1 MPPKNLLCICGTDT
15 DIGKTVVTA
24 ALLRS
29 LHENGLPAAA
39 CKAVQT
45 GCVPDGTG
53 GLAAPDVERYRE
65 ACPQALT
72 SALLLLQDACSP
84 HLAAR
89 LAGEHPRADD
99 LTERITKSAAASR
112 APLTL
117 VEGAG
122 GLLTPLNQD
131 ETLLDVFRLLDAA
144 LLLVVGNK
152 LGAVNHALLTAEALG
167 ARGLSVAGFILT
179 TPVRPANA
187 ETRMILA
194 DNREIIQTRTGLFC
208 LAELGYIEEL
218 HCAAPEGRERG
229 WKKTADAMAP
239 LARRIAQELSF
250 KGAAAVSE
258 KNWAQ
263 PGNESSGR
271 ANAALPRES
280 GSGKAGEN
288 SPAEGLSG
296 ERTFF
301 FRGGMSACN
310 EKGSL
315 LRFDRE
321 HLWHPYTS
329 ATHPLTTHEAVST
342 RGTRI
347 RLRDGGSLVDGMAS
361 WWCAIHGYNHPVL
374 MRALLRQTEIMP
386 HVMFGGLT
394 HEPAVNLARKLLC
407 LAPGGLEHVFF
418 ADSGSVAV
426 EAAIKMAVQYQHAA
440 GRTEKSRILTVRGGY
455 HGDTMGAM
463 SVCDPVN
470 GMHSLF
476 SGILPVQYFAPRP
489 DCPFDAPFDPSCIKE
504 IAALLEEKADSTAAV
519 ILEPVLQGAGGMY
532 MYHPEYLRRVSALC
546 REHYCLLILDEIAT
560 GFGRT
565 GALFASEW
573 AGIAPDIM
581 CVGKALTGGV
591 LSLAAVLASAEVAEG
606 ISRKGGVLMHG
617 PTFMSNPLA
626 CAVAGASLSLLDDG
640 SWRNNVARIQN
651 LLREGLEPCRDMPG
665 VADVRVLGAVGVLE
679 MRRPVNT
686 EALQHYFITKHG
698 VWLRPF
704 ARLIYVMPPYIIDDA
719 EVDML
724 TSAMRDAVRER
735 IWE

>member
-1 MPPKNLLCICGTDT
+1 MLLKNILCICGTDT

-45 GCVPDGTG
+45 GCAPDGTG
-53 GLAAPDVERYRE
+53 SLAAPDVELYRE
-65 ACPQALT
+65 ACPRAPT

-89 LAGEHPRADD
+89 LERKNLRAED
-99 LTERITKSAAASR
+99 LAERITKNAAATK
-112 APLTL
+112 APLML

-122 GLLTPLNQD
+122 GLLTPLNKD

-152 LGAVNHALLTAEALG
+152 LGAVNHALLTVEALD
-167 ARGLSVAGFILT
+167 ARGLFTAGFILT
-179 TPVRPANA
+179 TPVLPANA

-194 DNREIIQTRTGLFC
+194 DNREIIQVHTGLPC
-208 LAELGYIEEL
+208 LAEFGYIKEL
-218 HCAAPEGRERG
+218 HCATPERREHG
-229 WKKTADAMAP
+229 WKKASGELAP
-239 LARRIAQELSF
+239 LARRIAKELSF
-250 KGAAAVSE
+250 KDVAAVSG
-258 KNWAQ
+258 KNRKS
-263 PGNESSGR
+263 PENKPSER
-271 ANAALPRES
+271 ANVTAPLES
-280 GSGKAGEN
+280 RSGKTEES
-288 SPAEGLSG
+288 SPAESIPG
-296 ERTFF
+296 EKARS
-301 FRGGMSACN
+301 FRGGISDGKDN
-310 EKGSL
+310 L
-315 LRFDRE
+315 LRFDRK
-321 HLWHPYTS
+321 HIWHPYTS
-329 ATHPLTTHEAVST
+329 ATHPLTTHEAVCT

-347 RLRDGGSLVDGMAS
+347 HLRGGGSLVDGMAS

-374 MRALLRQTEIMP
+374 MRALHRQAEKMP

-394 HEPAVNLARKLLC
+394 HEPAVDLARKLLC
-407 LAPGGLEHVFF
+407 LAPGGLERVFF

-426 EAAIKMAVQYQHAA
+426 EVAIKMAVQYQHAA
-440 GRTEKSRILTVRGGY
+440 GRPEKSRILTVRGGY

-489 DCPFDAPFDPSCIKE
+489 DCPFDAPFDPFCIKE
-504 IAALLEEKADSTAAV
+504 IAALLEEKADATAAV

-532 MYHPEYLRRVSALC
+532 MYHPEYLRRVGALC
-546 REHYCLLILDEIAT
+546 RERDCLLILDEIAT
-560 GFGRT
+560 GFGRS
-565 GALFASEW
+565 GPLFASEW

-591 LSLAAVLASAEVAEG
+591 LSLAAVLASAKVAEG

-617 PTFMSNPLA
+617 PTFMANPLA
-626 CAVAGASLSLLDDG
+626 CAVAGASLGLLDDG
-640 SWRNNVARIQN
+640 SWRNNVARIQTR
-651 LLREGLEPCRDMPG
+651 LREGLEPCRDMPG

-679 MRRPVNT
+679 MRSPVDT

-698 VWLRPF
+698 VWIRPF
-704 ARLIYVMPPYIIDDA
+704 ARLLYVMPPYIIDDA

-724 TSAMRDAVRER
+724 TRAMRNAVKEK